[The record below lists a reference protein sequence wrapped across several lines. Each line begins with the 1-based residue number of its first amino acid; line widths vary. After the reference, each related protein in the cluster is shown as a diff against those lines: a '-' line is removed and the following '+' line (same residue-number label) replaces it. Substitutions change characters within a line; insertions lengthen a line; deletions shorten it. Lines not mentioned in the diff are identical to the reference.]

1 MIYERGVPADCLR
14 TRLFCIL
21 PDLRLQG
28 NLPSFSEPIQDG
40 TPLADVPAPLRGAKG
55 ANALPVELEASQVE
69 QRKRGKEVVAE
80 DGITK
85 LVSAAVDAKAGYPVI
100 VADASGDEAGL
111 DAGGLRNAWDV
122 LRARLGRPGAVVLAA
137 EKDGK
142 PIVLSAGTPEAVEA
156 GFDAGALIKAMAPH
170 IKGGGGGKPAMAQAG
185 GKDASGIDAALQA
198 ARDLLL

>member
-1 MIYERGVPADCLR
+1 M
-14 TRLFCIL
+14 
-21 PDLRLQG
+21 
-28 NLPSFSEPIQDG
+28 
-40 TPLADVPAPLRGAKG
+40 
-55 ANALPVELEASQVE
+55 
-69 QRKRGKEVVAE
+69 AE

-142 PIVLSAGTPEAVEA
+142 PIVLAAGTPEAVEA